1 MVFLDIAFVKK
12 IIAKIKRRGAGF
24 SIHNTS
30 TFLIPLL
37 VVVLFVP
44 AYAFTQ
50 VPLNDSSRKLLDTSK
65 ILLND
70 SSKILIENATQ
81 NILRDSGKEDS
92 LKISA
97 AKKSSDTLDAPVQ
110 YSADDSILTDVATN
124 RVYLVHNAKVIYK
137 DLTLQ
142 AYYITIDFRN
152 KILIA
157 RGKADSAGN
166 EMGTPD
172 FSQGS
177 DVYRS
182 HEIDYNFRTKQGVID
197 GLMKQEGEGYLR
209 GQTVKK
215 EPDNAI
221 FARNAIYTTCNLD
234 HPHYYIAAS
243 KVKMIPGKLIVT
255 GPANL
260 VIDDVP
266 TPLFLPF
273 GIFPVDKGRASGLV
287 LPSYGYN
294 SSYGYYLQGLGVYLA
309 LSQHYDL
316 EVLSNIY
323 TYGGY
328 GINLQSNYK
337 WIYKLNGNIS
347 ADYEATPT
355 YNAENNTYEKSPNFR
370 IAASFALDPKTHPN
384 GNFSAN
390 INIVTPL
397 FNQLFGYG
405 INTVL
410 NNSITSS
417 MAYQRRF
424 GDWSFLTLG
433 LNENQNTTTQSV
445 EITGPTLNFAVNTIY
460 PFASTTGVGSPRW
473 YEKIGFGYTLQGT
486 NSYNTTDSA
495 LKYFAFNKA
504 FNYQF
509 SQALPVSASFTIL
522 KYFNIT
528 PAINFNAVDYFQT
541 IRENYEPV
549 SKEIVIDTV
558 SGFEQGLQYQ
568 YGVSL
573 TTNLY
578 GLVQFKKGKIRAI
591 RHVLTPTIGFSYHPD
606 FSDPKYGYYHT
617 VYDSLDVPHL
627 YSIFS
632 GGSYGGPPAGRFG
645 GITFS
650 LENNLE
656 MKVRSSSD
664 TLTGLKK
671 IQLLQSLTLSGGYN
685 LAVDTMQWQQFVLSA
700 HTQLFNKIGIS
711 FTSLFDP
718 YEVDSNNIRINETT
732 LKAEHKLVR
741 WVSGSLNMSASFQSL
756 TGKTPAITHPEQT
769 TPGEV
774 NEVMN
779 NPDEYVNFNVPWD
792 ISPQLTASFTKIRFH
807 NRDTVELSSSLLLSG
822 SLNITSN
829 WKLQVTTSYDLVQKQ
844 FSYTTVQIF
853 RDLHCWQMQFYWV
866 PFGPY
871 QRYSFTLNVKSS
883 LLQDLKLQRNRNWYG
898 Y

>member
-1 MVFLDIAFVKK
+1 
-12 IIAKIKRRGAGF
+12 
-24 SIHNTS
+24 
-30 TFLIPLL
+30 LL
-37 VVVLFVP
+37 VVALGIPVCSF
-44 AYAFTQ
+44 AQ
-50 VPLNDSSRKLLDTSK
+50 VHLNDSAM
-65 ILLND
+65 ILTD
-70 SSKILIENATQ
+70 SSKIPFDDSSKALIENTAN
-81 NILRDSGKEDS
+81 NILNDSTKKDS
-92 LKISA
+92 LKLSA
-97 AKKSSDTLDAPVQ
+97 GKKSADSLDAPVQ

-124 RVYLVHNAKVIYK
+124 RVFLVHNAKVIYK

-142 AYYITIDFRN
+142 AYYITIDFKN

-157 RGKADSAGN
+157 RPKKDSAGN
-166 EMGTPD
+166 ETGIPT
-172 FSQGS
+172 FAEGS
-177 DVYRS
+177 DIYKS
-182 HEIDYNFRTKQGVID
+182 HEIDYNFKTKQGVID

-209 GQTVKK
+209 GETVKK

-243 KVKMIPGKLIVT
+243 KVKMIPGKLIVS

-294 SSYGYYLQGLGVYLA
+294 SSYGYYLQGLGAYLA

-316 EVLSNIY
+316 EALTNIY

-328 GINLQSNYK
+328 GLNITSNYK
-337 WIYKLNGNIS
+337 WIYQLNGNIN

-355 YNAENNTYEKSPNFR
+355 YDAENNTYVKTPNFR
-370 IAASFALDPKTHPN
+370 VAASFALDPKTHPN

-390 INIVTPL
+390 INVVTPL

-417 MAYQRRF
+417 LAYQRRF
-424 GDWSFLTLG
+424 GNWSFLTLG
-433 LNENQNTTTQSV
+433 LNENQNTSIQSV
-445 EITGPTLNFAVNTIY
+445 ELTGPTLNFAVNTIY
-460 PFASTTGVGSPRW
+460 PFARTNEVGSPRW
-473 YEKIGFGYTLQGT
+473 YEKIGFSYSLAGT
-486 NSYNTTDSA
+486 NSYSTTDSG
-495 LKYFAFNKA
+495 LKYFTFNKIL
-504 FNYQF
+504 NYQF
-509 SQALPVSASFTIL
+509 SQALPVSASFTVL

-528 PAINFNAVDYFQT
+528 PAIDFNAVDYFKT
-541 IRENYEPV
+541 IRENYDPEN
-549 SKEIVIDTV
+549 KEILIDTV

-606 FSDPKYGYYHT
+606 FSNPKYGYYHT
-617 VYDSLDVPHL
+617 VFDSLDAPHT

-632 GGSYGGPPAGRFG
+632 GGNYGGPPSGKFG

-664 TLTGLKK
+664 TVTGLKK

-685 LAVDTMQWQQFVLSA
+685 LAVDTMQWQEFVLSA
-700 HTQLFNKIGIS
+700 HTELFNKINLS
-711 FTSLFDP
+711 FSSLFDP
-718 YEVDSNNIRINETT
+718 YEVDSNNNRINETT
-732 LKAEHKLVR
+732 LKADHQLVR
-741 WVSGSLNMSASFQSL
+741 WVSASLNASASFQSL
-756 TGKTPAITHPEQT
+756 TGKTPAVTHPEQT
-769 TPGEV
+769 TPTEI
-774 NEVMN
+774 NEVAN

-792 ISPQLTASFTKIRFH
+792 VSPQLTMAFTKIRIH
-807 NRDTVELSSSLLLSG
+807 NRDTVQLNSSVLLSG

-829 WKLQVTTSYDLVQKQ
+829 WKMQVTTSYDLVQKE

-871 QRYSFTLNVKSS
+871 QRYSFSINVKSS